1 MTCIRLLVVLFLLL
15 LLLLITLALVA
26 EEVPPGGLLLL
37 DHLGLCVAVLADL
50 VGGAGRTLDVAG
62 DLTTTNQR
70 GNDGAAD
77 DEGEDETV
85 HAVPGRGQTALGS
98 PGVGVVH
105 VVEDQEL
112 RDERSLN
119 RHENG
124 GRCGGSSEHTNV
136 VTLVSNVTTVA
147 GELKSPVDGT
157 GEGNNL

>member
-1 MTCIRLLVVLFLLL
+1 MIYTRPCIRLLVI
-15 LLLLITLALVA
+15 LLLLITLALIA

-37 DHLGLCVAVLADL
+37 DHLSLCVAVLADL
-50 VGGAGRTLDVAG
+50 VGRAGRTLDVAG

-70 GNDGAAD
+70 GNNGAAD

-85 HAVPGRGQTALGS
+85 NAVPGRSQTALGS

-119 RHENG
+119 RHEDS
-124 GRCGGSSEHTNV
+124 GRCGGGSEHTDV
-136 VTLVSNVTTVA
+136 VALVSDVTTKA
-147 GELKSPVDGT
+147 GKLKSPVDGT
-157 GEGNNL
+157 GERDDL